1 MTELEVF
8 QQSLRV
14 SQIALVIS
22 VLISLVSIVFGILSM
37 AFQRSHNRK
46 SVKPF
51 CNVDSRRTEEGL
63 GIVISNAGLGPM
75 RITGIRFARN
85 GPDGLPE
92 PNDPAGPSASV
103 PGVLLRAESCF
114 DRVLPPLAELAVIE
128 CALASGAGK
137 RGSRDAVQRLRECSL
152 VVSFSDV
159 YDHTYEK
166 VEPLARLLES
176 ARIG

>member
-22 VLISLVSIVFGILSM
+22 VLISMVSIVFGILSM

-51 CNVDSRRTEEGL
+51 CNVDSRRTGGGL
-63 GIVISNAGLGPM
+63 GIFIANAGLGPM
-75 RITGIRFARN
+75 RVTGIRITRN
-85 GPDGLPE
+85 RMDGGMATD
-92 PNDPAGPSASV
+92 DPIEAAAPAS
-103 PGVLLRAESCF
+103 GILLRAEACA
-114 DRVLPPLAELAVIE
+114 DRVLPPLAEILVIE
-128 CALASGAGK
+128 CALAGTAAK
-137 RGSRDAVQRLRECSL
+137 RVARSAMQRLRECSL

-166 VEPLARLLES
+166 VEPLARLLEGGS
-176 ARIG
+176 ED